1 MIVMAN
7 VEFRYAAGQT
17 VPHLDVSAMISA
29 LQLQPGDFEYAR
41 GSLHHVPSRH
51 RFQFDRFGRVAID
64 AACGCATMTIKPEQ
78 TDELVGMFT
87 TWRRDYWIPLETNR
101 EFAAHFSKPN
111 AWGRLVRE
119 IRMAF
124 RRFVRLENPVTTGVT
139 TMPMPSA
146 TPAE

>member
-7 VEFRYAAGQT
+7 AEFQYAPGQT
-17 VPHLDVSAMISA
+17 VRHLDVSAMISA
-29 LQLQPGDFEYAR
+29 LRLQPGDFEYTH

-51 RFQFDRFGRVAID
+51 RFQFDRVGRVAID

-78 TDELVGMFT
+78 TDELVGMFK
-87 TWRRDYWIPLETNR
+87 TWRHDYWIPLETNR

-111 AWGRLVRE
+111 AWGRLMRE
-119 IRMAF
+119 IRMVF
-124 RRFVRLENPVTTGVT
+124 RRFVRLENPVTLLVT
-139 TMPMPSA
+139 TVPMPSA

>member
-1 MIVMAN
+1 
-7 VEFRYAAGQT
+7 
-17 VPHLDVSAMISA
+17 MISA

-51 RFQFDRFGRVAID
+51 RFQFDGFGRVAID

-78 TDELVGMFT
+78 TDELVGMFK

-124 RRFVRLENPVTTGVT
+124 RRFLRLGNPVTIGVT
-139 TMPMPSA
+139 TEPMPSA